1 MTTTPRRSISAG
13 ISNENFLKARIMA
26 VTRYPMATVPIPLT
40 PSEGHDSRRRTF
52 LEGSGRV
59 WVAAGRNPH
68 IVPVLLRHLSTQV
81 SGSDLCGLAPPRPVN
96 RASVDRHPG
105 NERIGRD

>member
-40 PSEGHDSRRRTF
+40 PARGIIADGGPFWKALDGFGWPKGAIHT
-52 LEGSGRV
+52 
-59 WVAAGRNPH
+59 
-68 IVPVLLRHLSTQV
+68 LSP
-81 SGSDLCGLAPPRPVN
+81 CF
-96 RASVDRHPG
+96 
-105 NERIGRD
+105 